1 MLSRIDLWIGKTLF
15 LPLIIKLCH
24 LLRQSQYA
32 IARLFW
38 FAAMLSGLYRADH
51 VIDYL
56 IFGLGS
62 LIMML
67 TASLRADRPTR
78 SQLWFR
84 IFAIAALAARLA
96 TVAAGG
102 SLVGIEFWIF
112 VLIAEYAMTIQTL
125 PPRNV
130 EKTTARSVQAET

>member
-38 FAAMLSGLYRADH
+38 FAAMLSGLYRADNF
-51 VIDYL
+51 VDYL

-67 TASLRADRPTR
+67 TASLRADRPRR

-84 IFAIAALAARLA
+84 IFAIAALTMRIM
-96 TVAAGG
+96 TVIAGG

-112 VLIAEYAMTIQTL
+112 VLIAEYATTIRTL

>member
-15 LPLIIKLCH
+15 VPLIIKLCH

-51 VIDYL
+51 AFDYL
-56 IFGLGS
+56 VFGLGS
-62 LIMML
+62 FIMML

-84 IFAIAALAARLA
+84 MLAIAALAVRIA
-96 TVAAGG
+96 TAAAGG

-112 VLIAEYAMTIQTL
+112 VLIAEYATTIRTL
-125 PPRNV
+125 PPHNV
-130 EKTTARSVQAET
+130 GKSPARSAEAGI

>member
-1 MLSRIDLWIGKTLF
+1 MLSRIDLWIGKRLF
-15 LPLIIKLCH
+15 LPLIMKLCH

-38 FAAMLSGLYRADH
+38 FAAMLSGLYRAEH
-51 VIDYL
+51 VIEYL
-56 IFGLGS
+56 VFGHSS

-102 SLVGIEFWIF
+102 SMVGIEFWIF

-125 PPRNV
+125 PPRNI
-130 EKTTARSVQAET
+130 EKTTAHSVQAET